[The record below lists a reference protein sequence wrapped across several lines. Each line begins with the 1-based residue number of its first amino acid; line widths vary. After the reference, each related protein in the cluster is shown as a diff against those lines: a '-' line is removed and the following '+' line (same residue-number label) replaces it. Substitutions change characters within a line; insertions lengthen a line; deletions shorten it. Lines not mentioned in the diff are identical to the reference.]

1 MNIYIKIEVET
12 RELLSRLMLGM
23 YAAAEGHKV
32 LIGDDELLKHVQNN
46 KLHPGIIL
54 EKSITP
60 SQSRIR
66 QLEDYKKNYS
76 VVTSIDEEGG
86 LLRENLNT
94 FLNSRFSEKSI
105 FLTDKIFCWSEY
117 DLNTLLSLFPK
128 QKQKFVKTG
137 NPRVTLWNKQF
148 QNLFISKEIEDQ
160 KYIFIS
166 SNFGVG
172 VSNKRLSEIVK
183 YHIKS
188 NYFKKKNFEKDFYE
202 SMSLNLELLF
212 KFISAINYLTD
223 RFPNFNF
230 IVRPHPSEDVDNWQ
244 NFFEKKSNLIIT
256 KKLNHS
262 DWIENCN
269 IVVHNGCTAGVEAF
283 ARNKK
288 LISYEPLENE
298 TKMTFANNFGYT
310 AKNEKELGNIIEKI
324 YGDRINKKID
334 KDKLN
339 QFFYRFG
346 DYDNENF
353 AKNIINEW
361 NKLDNQMLSKRNN
374 LFKIKFINK
383 LRTIKNIFIKPYL
396 NPKFP
401 ELKKIE
407 ISKFIDK
414 IKESDSS
421 LKDVYF
427 EQIGPKLIKLDL
439 MK

>member
-1 MNIYIKIEVET
+1 
-12 RELLSRLMLGM
+12 
-23 YAAAEGHKV
+23 
-32 LIGDDELLKHVQNN
+32 
-46 KLHPGIIL
+46 
-54 EKSITP
+54 
-60 SQSRIR
+60 
-66 QLEDYKKNYS
+66 
-76 VVTSIDEEGG
+76 
-86 LLRENLNT
+86 
-94 FLNSRFSEKSI
+94 
-105 FLTDKIFCWSEY
+105 
-117 DLNTLLSLFPK
+117 
-128 QKQKFVKTG
+128 
-137 NPRVTLWNKQF
+137 
-148 QNLFISKEIEDQ
+148 
-160 KYIFIS
+160 
-166 SNFGVG
+166 
-172 VSNKRLSEIVK
+172 
-183 YHIKS
+183 
-188 NYFKKKNFEKDFYE
+188 
-202 SMSLNLELLF
+202 MSLNLELLF

-324 YGDRINKKID
+324 YGVQINKKID

-346 DYDNENF
+346 DYNNENF

-361 NKLDNQMLSKRNN
+361 NKLDNQMLSKKNN

-383 LRTIKNIFIKPYL
+383 LRMIKNIFIKPYL

-401 ELKKIE
+401 ELKKIK